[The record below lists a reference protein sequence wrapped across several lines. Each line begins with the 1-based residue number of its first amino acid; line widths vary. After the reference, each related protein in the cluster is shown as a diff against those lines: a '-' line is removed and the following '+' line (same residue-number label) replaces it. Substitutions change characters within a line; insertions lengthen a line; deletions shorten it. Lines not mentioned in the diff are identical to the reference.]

1 MTKLENK
8 KVVMIVAKE
17 GFRDEELF
25 EPKEVLEQA
34 GIKVSI
40 ASSAHNA
47 KGKLGGQTKA
57 DLMVDSLNIDDFDA
71 VIFVG
76 GPGSKEYFKNPT
88 AHKIA
93 NETIAKGKI
102 LASICSAGQ
111 TLAYAGV
118 LKGKKATV
126 FPGDAEVLKN
136 LGVNYTGKPVE
147 QDGNIITADG
157 PGSAKAFGE
166 ALVRALSK

>member
-1 MTKLENK
+1 MPK
-8 KVVMIVAKE
+8 KAVMIIAKE

-25 EPKEVLEQA
+25 EPKEVMEKA
-34 GIKVSI
+34 GIEVSI
-40 ASSAHNA
+40 ASSTYNA
-47 KGKLGGQTKA
+47 KGKLGGQAKA
-57 DLMVDSLNIDDFDA
+57 DLLVNQLKAGNFDA

-76 GPGSKEYFKNPT
+76 GPGCREYFRDPT
-88 AHKIA
+88 VNKII
-93 NETIAKGKI
+93 NETVGKGKI

-126 FPGDAEVLKN
+126 FPGDAEVLKK
-136 LGVNYTGKPVE
+136 LGANYSGKPVE

-157 PGSAKAFGE
+157 PSSARVFGE
-166 ALVRALSK
+166 TIVRALKK

>member
-1 MTKLENK
+1 MADK
-8 KVVMIVAKE
+8 KAVMIIAKE

-25 EPKEVLEQA
+25 EPKEVMEQA

-40 ASSAHNA
+40 ASSSFSA
-47 KGKLGGQTKA
+47 KGKLGSSVKA
-57 DLMVDSLNIDDFDA
+57 DLLVDSLNASDYDA

-93 NETIAKGKI
+93 EETLAKGKL
-102 LASICSAGQ
+102 LAAICAAPQ
-111 TLAYAGV
+111 TLAYAGT

-126 FPGDAEVLKN
+126 FPGDEEVLKS
-136 LGVNYTGKPVE
+136 LGANYTGKPVE
-147 QDGNIITADG
+147 KDGNIITADG

-166 ALVRALSK
+166 AIVKALKK